1 MRDVLCI
8 YYSRT
13 GNTKRV
19 METIAKEMDAEL
31 LALTDGVE
39 RSGLRGWLR
48 SGMDAMRKDCPDVL
62 PFETERKLE
71 NYRLVII
78 GTPVWAGRCSSVIR
92 SFLKNHGGE
101 MKRVAYV
108 LTRGSEHKSED
119 IYRQMDQY
127 TGKPHQAATSLRVG
141 HVGHTFWQEEFLRQI
156 RELLAEE
163 DILAQGTCGAEADGS
178 NVTWVLTTDGTLILS
193 GTGAVAAYE
202 ERKAVSG

>member
-71 NYRLVII
+71 NYRLVQQ
-78 GTPVWAGRCSSVIR
+78 
-92 SFLKNHGGE
+92 
-101 MKRVAYV
+101 
-108 LTRGSEHKSED
+108 RGAQLSE
-119 IYRQMDQY
+119 
-127 TGKPHQAATSLRVG
+127 AAR
-141 HVGHTFWQEEFLRQI
+141 
-156 RELLAEE
+156 
-163 DILAQGTCGAEADGS
+163 QGTGPGGLCADPGQR
-178 NVTWVLTTDGTLILS
+178 TQM
-193 GTGAVAAYE
+193 
-202 ERKAVSG
+202 

>member
-48 SGMDAMRKDCPDVL
+48 SGMDAMRKDCPD
-62 PFETERKLE
+62 
-71 NYRLVII
+71 
-78 GTPVWAGRCSSVIR
+78 
-92 SFLKNHGGE
+92 
-101 MKRVAYV
+101 
-108 LTRGSEHKSED
+108 EHRSED

-163 DILAQGTCGAEADGS
+163 E
-178 NVTWVLTTDGTLILS
+178 
-193 GTGAVAAYE
+193 
-202 ERKAVSG
+202 

>member
-78 GTPVWAGRCSSVIR
+78 GTPVWAGRCSSVVR
-92 SFLKNHGGE
+92 SFLKQHGKE
-101 MKRVAYV
+101 LNRVAYV
-108 LTRGSEHKSED
+108 LTRKSSRKYED
-119 IYRQMDQY
+119 VYHQMDQY
-127 TGKPHQAATSLRVG
+127 IARPHLLEVSLRPGSVG
-141 HVGHTFWQEEFLRQI
+141 YEFWRDKLVGEVRRYLDEQ
-156 RELLAEE
+156 
-163 DILAQGTCGAEADGS
+163 
-178 NVTWVLTTDGTLILS
+178 
-193 GTGAVAAYE
+193 
-202 ERKAVSG
+202 

>member
-71 NYRLVII
+71 NYRLVIV
-78 GTPVWAGRCSSVIR
+78 GTPVWAGRCSSVVR
-92 SFLKNHGGE
+92 SFLH
-101 MKRVAYV
+101 R
-108 LTRGSEHKSED
+108 SED

-163 DILAQGTCGAEADGS
+163 E
-178 NVTWVLTTDGTLILS
+178 
-193 GTGAVAAYE
+193 
-202 ERKAVSG
+202 

>member
-1 MRDVLCI
+1 MWSGAVCEVG
-8 YYSRT
+8 SAAAWTPCGRT
-13 GNTKRV
+13 
-19 METIAKEMDAEL
+19 
-31 LALTDGVE
+31 ALTFC
-39 RSGLRGWLR
+39 RL
-48 SGMDAMRKDCPDVL
+48 
-62 PFETERKLE
+62 ETERKLE
-71 NYRLVII
+71 NYRLVIV

-163 DILAQGTCGAEADGS
+163 E
-178 NVTWVLTTDGTLILS
+178 
-193 GTGAVAAYE
+193 
-202 ERKAVSG
+202 

>member
-19 METIAKEMDAEL
+19 MENIAKEMDAEL

-71 NYRLVII
+71 NYRLVIV
-78 GTPVWAGRCSSVIR
+78 GTPVW
-92 SFLKNHGGE
+92 GGP
-101 MKRVAYV
+101 VQQ
-108 LTRGSEHKSED
+108 RGAQLSE
-119 IYRQMDQY
+119 
-127 TGKPHQAATSLRVG
+127 AAR
-141 HVGHTFWQEEFLRQI
+141 
-156 RELLAEE
+156 
-163 DILAQGTCGAEADGS
+163 QGTEPGGLCADPGQR
-178 NVTWVLTTDGTLILS
+178 TQM
-193 GTGAVAAYE
+193 
-202 ERKAVSG
+202 

>member
-71 NYRLVII
+71 NYRLVIV
-78 GTPVWAGRCSSVIR
+78 GTPVWAGRCSSVVR
-92 SFLKNHGGE
+92 SFLKQHGKE
-101 MKRVAYV
+101 LDRVAYV

-163 DILAQGTCGAEADGS
+163 DTVCIFYSDNADSMTFDLHRKLNETKGAQLCWI
-178 NVTWVLTTDGTLILS
+178 N
-193 GTGAVAAYE
+193 
-202 ERKAVSG
+202 

>member
-78 GTPVWAGRCSSVIR
+78 GTPVWAGRCSSVVR
-92 SFLKNHGGE
+92 SFLKQHGKE
-101 MKRVAYV
+101 LDRVAYV
-108 LTRGSEHKSED
+108 LTRAANTNAR
-119 IYRQMDQY
+119 IF
-127 TGKPHQAATSLRVG
+127 TGRWIS
-141 HVGHTFWQEEFLRQI
+141 I
-156 RELLAEE
+156 RESPIRRPHPCGWAMWATPSGRRNFSGRSGNCWRRRNSDTPFQISTFEKG
-163 DILAQGTCGAEADGS
+163 AQLCWI
-178 NVTWVLTTDGTLILS
+178 N
-193 GTGAVAAYE
+193 
-202 ERKAVSG
+202 

>member
-71 NYRLVII
+71 NYRLVIV

-101 MKRVAYV
+101 LKRVAYV
-108 LTRGSEHKSED
+108 LTRGGDRRYEEV
-119 IYRQMDQY
+119 YRQMDSY
-127 TGKPHQAATSLRVG
+127 TAQPHLLEASLRPGSVG
-141 HVGHTFWQEEFLRQI
+141 YVFWRDKFIQDVQRY
-156 RELLAEE
+156 LAE
-163 DILAQGTCGAEADGS
+163 QT
-178 NVTWVLTTDGTLILS
+178 
-193 GTGAVAAYE
+193 
-202 ERKAVSG
+202 

>member
-71 NYRLVII
+71 NYRLVIV

-101 MKRVAYV
+101 LNRVAYV
-108 LTRGSEHKSED
+108 LTRGSEHRSED

-127 TGKPHQAATSLRVG
+127 TGKPSGG
-141 HVGHTFWQEEFLRQI
+141 HIPAGGPCGPH
-156 RELLAEE
+156 LLAGGVSPA
-163 DILAQGTCGAEADGS
+163 DPGTAGGGGIA
-178 NVTWVLTTDGTLILS
+178 TLLFKFQHL
-193 GTGAVAAYE
+193 
-202 ERKAVSG
+202 RKEHSYAG

>member
-71 NYRLVII
+71 NYHRRHPCV
-78 GTPVWAGRCSSVIR
+78 GGPVQQ
-92 SFLKNHGGE
+92 
-101 MKRVAYV
+101 
-108 LTRGSEHKSED
+108 RGAQLSE
-119 IYRQMDQY
+119 
-127 TGKPHQAATSLRVG
+127 AAR
-141 HVGHTFWQEEFLRQI
+141 
-156 RELLAEE
+156 
-163 DILAQGTCGAEADGS
+163 QGTEPGGLCADPGQR
-178 NVTWVLTTDGTLILS
+178 TQM
-193 GTGAVAAYE
+193 
-202 ERKAVSG
+202 

>member
-71 NYRLVII
+71 NYRLVIV

-101 MKRVAYV
+101 LNRVAYV
-108 LTRGSEHKSED
+108 LTRGSEHKMRG
-119 IYRQMDQY
+119 YL
-127 TGKPHQAATSLRVG
+127 P
-141 HVGHTFWQEEFLRQI
+141 
-156 RELLAEE
+156 
-163 DILAQGTCGAEADGS
+163 ADGS
-178 NVTWVLTTDGTLILS
+178 VYGKAPSGGHIPAGGPCGPHLLAGGISPADPGTAGGGGIATLLFKFQHL
-193 GTGAVAAYE
+193 
-202 ERKAVSG
+202 RKEHSYAG

>member
-71 NYRLVII
+71 NYRLVIV

-92 SFLKNHGGE
+92 SFLKNHGG
-101 MKRVAYV
+101 
-108 LTRGSEHKSED
+108 
-119 IYRQMDQY
+119 
-127 TGKPHQAATSLRVG
+127 GKPHQAATSLRVG

-163 DILAQGTCGAEADGS
+163 E
-178 NVTWVLTTDGTLILS
+178 
-193 GTGAVAAYE
+193 
-202 ERKAVSG
+202 

>member
-78 GTPVWAGRCSSVIR
+78 GTPVWAGRCSSVVR
-92 SFLKNHGGE
+92 SFLKQHGKE
-101 MKRVAYV
+101 LDRVAYV

-127 TGKPHQAATSLRVG
+127 TGKPHQAPHPCG
-141 HVGHTFWQEEFLRQI
+141 GPCGPH
-156 RELLAEE
+156 LLAGGISPA
-163 DILAQGTCGAEADGS
+163 DPGTAGGGGIA
-178 NVTWVLTTDGTLILS
+178 TLLFKFQHL
-193 GTGAVAAYE
+193 
-202 ERKAVSG
+202 RKEHSYAG